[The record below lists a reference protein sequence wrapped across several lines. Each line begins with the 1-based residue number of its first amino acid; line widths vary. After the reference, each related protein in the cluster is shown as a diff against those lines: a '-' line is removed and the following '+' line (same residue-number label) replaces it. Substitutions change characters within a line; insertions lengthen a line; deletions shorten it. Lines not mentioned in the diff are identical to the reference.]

1 MQALISAFKEAVDSE
16 EEEALT
22 LYIALVAS
30 PQPQMVAELE
40 AMISSDIHSSDPLLL
55 AYGAIIS
62 RASPALQSRM
72 VLFLTSR
79 LPKAETNSTSLIHHI
94 LSLGNSGSPDIS
106 SYLIDYLAHPDTD
119 VQLTSILAM
128 RFIMTDP
135 SIQSSLKGLLTGS
148 QVNEDH
154 LTMTAKAL
162 VYGCERA
169 KVNAEE
175 KPYSRDITEVLVE
188 MSLHLNNE
196 ELHSALITYL
206 RAINTPETQELLQVL
221 KFHGTPDSYSTYPNA
236 TRLRRGSDWDENKAE
251 YNLVSPLGERRND
264 VRKYTKHLSYIWGK
278 TFGGKDVNAKF
289 AAGGFAGVSND
300 GDYKLFGHAVAQT
313 NCYDRSLTLLEF
325 LILRQK
331 DSRSTLSR
339 FYSVVMGITLKNI
352 RITEDASVC
361 KTLEEPIYEGKKY
374 TIFDFTYT
382 VFVIVGNL
390 NFNLKATVQFNSGL
404 YVQFCENHGSL
415 TAGAGLSPTITIEVS
430 ASGDLEIVVSNECL
444 VVGMQ
449 EWLLCVNTV

>member
-1 MQALISAFKEAVDSE
+1 MQALITALKAAVDNE

-22 LYIALVAS
+22 LYIALVAN

-40 AMISSDIHSSDPLLL
+40 AMISSNIHSSDPLLL

-62 RASPALQSRM
+62 RAFPALQSRM

-79 LPKAETNSTSLIHHI
+79 LPEAETNSTSLIHHI
-94 LSLGNSGSPDIS
+94 LSLGNSGSADIS
-106 SYLIDYLAHPDTD
+106 SYLIEYLAHPNTD

-128 RFIMTDP
+128 RFIMTNP
-135 SIQSSLKGLLTGS
+135 SIQSTLKGLLTGP

-154 LTMTAKAL
+154 LTMVAKAL

-175 KPYSRDITEVLVE
+175 KPYSRDITEALVE
-188 MSLHLNNE
+188 LSLSLNNE

-221 KFHGTPDSYSTYPNA
+221 KFHGTPDSQIT

-251 YNLVSPLGERRND
+251 YNLVSPLSERRND
-264 VRKYTKHLSYIWGK
+264 VRRYTSHLSYIWGK
-278 TFGGKDVNAKF
+278 KFGGKDVNANF
-289 AAGGFAGVSND
+289 AAGGFAGVSTD
-300 GDYKLFGHAVAQT
+300 GDYKLFGRAVAKA
-313 NCYDRSLTLLEF
+313 NCYDRSLTILEF

-331 DSRSTLSR
+331 DSRSTVSR
-339 FYSVVMGITLKNI
+339 FYSVVMGITLKNV

-374 TIFDFTYT
+374 TVFDFSYT
-382 VFVIVGNL
+382 VFVVVGNL
-390 NFNLKATVQFNSGL
+390 NFNLKATVQFNSGM
-404 YVQFCENHGSL
+404 YVQFCENYGSL

-430 ASGDLEIVVSNECL
+430 ASGDLEIIVRNL
-444 VVGMQ
+444 
-449 EWLLCVNTV
+449 WL